1 MIIFARLHRNL
12 EPVETLGELIF
23 GLIMVLTFTIGAKL
37 LGPEEATDGRELLA
51 AAIGCNLAWGIIDGF
66 LFVLGRVF
74 ERRRVAT
81 FMQSLRSAQDADSG
95 LAALHAELAGDLA
108 DLGDPEDRLRF
119 YKSIMSEVHR
129 RPPEGIRVT
138 SEDLRG
144 AALVCILVLATAIPA
159 AIPFLLIGDQY
170 LALRVSNAILI
181 GLLFLVGFHWG
192 RHVGSRPW
200 ISGTLIMSVGVV
212 LVLVAI
218 PLGG

>member
-1 MIIFARLHRNL
+1 
-12 EPVETLGELIF
+12 
-23 GLIMVLTFTIGAKL
+23 
-37 LGPEEATDGRELLA
+37 LLA

-81 FMQSLRSAQDADSG
+81 LMQSLRGAHDAESG
-95 LAALHAELAGDLA
+95 LAAVNAELAGDLA

-119 YKSIMSEVHR
+119 HKSIVSEVR
-129 RPPEGIRVT
+129 QRSPDGVRVT
-138 SEDLRG
+138 SGDLRG

-159 AIPFLLIGDQY
+159 AVPFLLIDDQY
-170 LALRVSNAILI
+170 LALRVSNAVLV

-192 RHVGSRPW
+192 RHVGARPW
-200 ISGTLIMSVGVV
+200 IAGTLIMSVGLV